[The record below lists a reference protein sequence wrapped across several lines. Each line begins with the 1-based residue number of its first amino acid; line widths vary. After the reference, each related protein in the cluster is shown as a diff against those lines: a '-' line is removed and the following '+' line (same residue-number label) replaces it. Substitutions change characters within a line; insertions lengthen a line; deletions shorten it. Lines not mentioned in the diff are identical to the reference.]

1 MSLRSSLPNG
11 RLPIT
16 NRRWNSAFRQK
27 RLWDGADRLEEG
39 QFAGGAEKFWQSRL
53 VPISIR
59 AVLFHRHKIL
69 PVNPVFKEQDGIR
82 VFGASQR
89 GCANE
94 CFFNL
99 HRFENIV
106 EQRHELICSPRLEW
120 NVYQQGETL
129 ARHLASMLGEKVTA
143 QRQMCPLS

>member
-1 MSLRSSLPNG
+1 MAISSKPTSGPRHKGSSHESAVRHIPPLLNAS

-59 AVLFHRHKIL
+59 AF
-69 PVNPVFKEQDGIR
+69 
-82 VFGASQR
+82 
-89 GCANE
+89 
-94 CFFNL
+94 
-99 HRFENIV
+99 
-106 EQRHELICSPRLEW
+106 
-120 NVYQQGETL
+120 
-129 ARHLASMLGEKVTA
+129 
-143 QRQMCPLS
+143 